1 MALEEFKL
9 QDNAAPFNMA
19 LSTLESLRAILSDIK
34 QIYKDPFL
42 PDEIKQKL
50 KINLVKRFYV
60 DSSPLLSQSVVDS
73 YKDILELKPVKV
85 IVLNALG
92 NNGTS
97 LPKKITY
104 DEEME
109 SSLDN
114 YLIKLQIE
122 LQKEKYYMPPR
133 KDKGSAVGSF

>member
-1 MALEEFKL
+1 MVLEEFKL

-19 LSTLESLRAILSDIK
+19 LSTLESLRAILYDIK
-34 QIYKDPFL
+34 QIYKDPFI
-42 PDEIKQKL
+42 PDEMKQKL

-60 DSSPLLSQSVVDS
+60 DSSPLLPQEVVDK
-73 YKDILELKPVKV
+73 YKEILNIVPVMILMVNPWGNGSQLKR
-85 IVLNALG
+85 
-92 NNGTS
+92 
-97 LPKKITY
+97 ITY

-109 SSLDN
+109 QRLDD

-133 KDKGSAVGSF
+133 SNKGAVVGSF